1 MKDENCI
8 FCKLANGDI
17 PTATVYEDEDFRV
30 ILDANP
36 AAKGHAL
43 ILPKEHY
50 ANLYEID
57 DELAGKSMI
66 LAKKMITKL
75 TKALGCDGYNIVQN
89 NGEAAGQTVFH
100 YHVHMIPRHKDDK
113 VGLGWTMH
121 ELTEEEKEE
130 PDRLPRGGGRDG
142 CVRRGGCRAGDCR
155 AAAHA
160 RQSLF
165 VAEAGSGD
173 HLCRFDG

>member
-1 MKDENCI
+1 MKKVVKFGGSSLASAEQFMKVGAIIRADESRRYVVPSAPGKRFSDDTKVTDMLYACYDLVE
-8 FCKLANGDI
+8 K
-17 PTATVYEDEDFRV
+17 DEDFRV

-121 ELTEEEKEE
+121 ELTEEEKE
-130 PDRLPRGGGRDG
+130 DVL
-142 CVRRGGCRAGDCR
+142 
-155 AAAHA
+155 
-160 RQSLF
+160 SKIK
-165 VAEAGSGD
+165 
-173 HLCRFDG
+173 